1 MLDTRLRIITILFQ
15 TALDCY
21 MFFLPLLPSSLSS
34 LLLLPSLSLSSSPP
48 SFLQASHCDDGLPSS
63 EQSHR
68 VLVHGGLCPT
78 QLPWHET

>member
-21 MFFLPLLPSSLSS
+21 MFFLPPSPLSS
-34 LLLLPSLSLSSSPP
+34 LLPSLSLSLSPP

-63 EQSHR
+63 EQSYR